1 VQTFLMS
8 LRIRRI
14 LLCTS
19 WHWHRL
25 VSTAATSAD
34 RFLIKRFNTI
44 FGEEGEKGAG
54 LLRERRRKD

>member
-1 VQTFLMS
+1 MQTFLMS

-25 VSTAATSAD
+25 VSTAATRAD

-44 FGEEGEKGAG
+44 FGEEGEKAG
-54 LLRERRRKD
+54 RGF